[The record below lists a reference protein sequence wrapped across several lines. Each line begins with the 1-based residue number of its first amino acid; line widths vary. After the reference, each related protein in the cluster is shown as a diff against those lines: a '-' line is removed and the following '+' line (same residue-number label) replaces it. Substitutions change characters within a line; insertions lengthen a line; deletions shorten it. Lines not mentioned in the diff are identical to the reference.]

1 VTARVVLLNGP
12 GSAGKTSIARA
23 LQAITATPFL
33 TVAMD
38 GFLEM
43 LPPGL
48 WDHPDGWRL
57 VRHEEDGQPSIELAE
72 GPAGRRL
79 MLGMRRAVAALALA
93 GNDLI
98 LDEILLD
105 DAAADYRALLAGCRV
120 HWVKVDAPLA
130 VIEQRE
136 RRRGDRDLG
145 LARWQQPR
153 VHRDVAYDLEIDSD
167 RLSPEAA
174 ALAIKQRFGL

>member
-1 VTARVVLLNGP
+1 MTARVVLLNGP

-23 LQAITATPFL
+23 LQAIAATPFL
-33 TVAMD
+33 NVAMD
-38 GFLEM
+38 SFLEM

-57 VRHEEDGQPSIELAE
+57 LRHLEDGHPSIELVE
-72 GPAGRRL
+72 GPVGRRL
-79 MLGMRRAVAALALA
+79 MLGTRRAVAALALA

-105 DAAADYRALLAGCRV
+105 DAADDYRALLADCQV

-136 RRRGDRDLG
+136 RLRGDRDLG
-145 LARWQQPR
+145 LGRWQQPR
-153 VHRDVAYDLEIDSD
+153 VHRGVTYDLEIDSD
-167 RLSPEAA
+167 RLTPEAA
-174 ALAIKQRFGL
+174 ALAIKERFRL